1 MYNGNSYLA
10 IIPARGGSKRL
21 PKKNTLLLANKPLIA
36 WSIEAALNS
45 SYVDKVIVS
54 SDSDDILDIAK
65 KYGADT
71 IKRPDELATDS
82 ATTYDTIKHVIDN
95 TREYDNIVI
104 LQPTSPLRDSLDI
117 DRAIELQS
125 RKSADAIISVCKVE
139 HSPLW
144 TNTLP
149 SDGSMTGFLSDEA
162 LGKRSQELQTYYR
175 LNGAIYIYIRNILI
189 KEKSL
194 FFNNN
199 IFSFIMD
206 TKKSIDIDTEIDF
219 KIAQCLIEQ

>member
-125 RKSADAIISVCKVE
+125 RKSADAIISVCQVE